1 MVQYGSI
8 GRPTIQGWKMASK
21 QPRFLKQGS
30 LAIAKMTAR
39 CALYISYS
47 P

>member
-1 MVQYGSI
+1 M
-8 GRPTIQGWKMASK
+8 M
-21 QPRFLKQGS
+21 FLQES
-30 LAIAKMTAR
+30 FAIEKMTAR